1 MSVKTGRKKCYKKKS
16 YKKKSKNNKKNCCF
30 TYPSLARATSNDACS
45 MSPGSRDEKSRR
57 RSLVSTNES

>member
-1 MSVKTGRKKCYKKKS
+1 MSVKTGRNNVIKKKVI
-16 YKKKSKNNKKNCCF
+16 KKKSKNNKKNCCF